1 MGHAIYSIA
10 YLLYIFYNF
19 VELIPPIIK
28 HYIIPSEWNE
38 VYGMVEFGEK
48 LRRLRKQKQ
57 LTQRQ
62 LADLIGVQHTIISFY
77 ELGDRVPSPEVIVKL
92 ASVLHVS
99 SDYLL
104 GLEKKETV
112 DISGLAPNDCDLV
125 RALVDSL
132 REKNID

>member
-1 MGHAIYSIA
+1 
-10 YLLYIFYNF
+10 
-19 VELIPPIIK
+19 
-28 HYIIPSEWNE
+28 
-38 VYGMVEFGEK
+38 MVEFGEK